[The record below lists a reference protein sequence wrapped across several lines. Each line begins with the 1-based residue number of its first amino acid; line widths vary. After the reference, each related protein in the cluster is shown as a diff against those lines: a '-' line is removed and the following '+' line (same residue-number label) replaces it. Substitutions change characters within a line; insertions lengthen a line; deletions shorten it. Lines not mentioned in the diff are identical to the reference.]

1 MSHPLVKRYLGW
13 LMPLI
18 TVIVFC
24 AVAFFL
30 YKELHTI
37 DFRRVVEQARNT
49 PRSQIGV
56 SLALMVLAYMSL
68 TVYEALA
75 VRYVGAVV
83 AYRRVAFTALLAYAV
98 GHNVGFSSLSGGAMR
113 YRMYSLVG
121 LSATQIAMVILFGT
135 LTFGLGMGLLV
146 GTSLLIEP
154 STMWGKVAVSPVLV
168 TAIGVTLLVLTSIYY
183 LWAFWIK
190 RPLQFRQLII
200 NAPSTPIVF
209 GQLFISAVDLT
220 LAASVL
226 YVLIPGGHDIS
237 FFQFLPIFLVAI
249 GLGTMSSIPGGV
261 GVFEAVLLLAFPALS
276 SEELLSTVLVYR
288 VIYYLIPLLIALMGF
303 IVHELRI
310 HLRKIP
316 DIVDGVGDWLSA
328 SAPPLAGSIVF
339 LAGSVLL
346 FSGAT
351 PAIDVRIE
359 SLKHFLPLPLV
370 ELSHLLGSLCGI
382 MLLILSRGL
391 FKRLRGIL
399 QLTLA
404 LLFVGIVVS
413 LTKGADYE
421 EALLLLLSMI
431 VLWSARDSFY
441 RSSSLLD
448 ERFTPAW
455 VVSVIIIIAA
465 SIWIGFVSYNHV
477 EYRQDLWWQ
486 FAFDADAPR
495 MLRATVV
502 VLIIAISF
510 VLWKLLHDAGQEKI
524 RASEVVD
531 FSIINNIV
539 EQSKDT
545 LASLAFMGD
554 KLFLVHPDQD
564 AFIMYQHSGNSWVAM
579 GDPIGNPER
588 GEELAWNFRT
598 LCDQHNAR
606 PVFYQVSEKFLSVF
620 VDMGLSLSKLGEE
633 GHVPLHDFSLKGSSR
648 SDLRQAENR
657 MQKFGAVF
665 EVIPVAQT
673 AAIMDELQQISDAWL
688 QAKSAHEKGFS
699 LGAFDRDY
707 LSHFAI
713 AVVKIDGSIIAFV
726 NLLQGADKEELSLD
740 IMRFAKSVPN
750 GVMDFLFAEI
760 MLWGKVQGFQFFSL
774 GMAPLSGLEKHALA
788 PVWHK
793 IGTFIFKHGESFY
806 NFEGLRAYKEKY
818 DPVWRPRY
826 IATTSGLAMPAALLD
841 TSRLIS
847 GGVMKILLKKKPAED
862 VKH

>member
-1 MSHPLVKRYLGW
+1 MPHPLVTRYLSW
-13 LMPLI
+13 LMPLL
-18 TVIVFC
+18 TAIVFF
-24 AVAFFL
+24 AVFYFL
-30 YKELHTI
+30 YTELNTI
-37 DFRRVVEQARNT
+37 DFRRVVDQAKAT
-49 PRSQIGV
+49 PVSQIV
-56 SLALMVLAYMSL
+56 LSLALMVLAYLSL

-98 GHNVGFSSLSGGAMR
+98 GHNVGLSSLSGGAMR

-121 LSATQIAMVILFGT
+121 LSATQIATVILFGT
-135 LTFGLGMGLLV
+135 ITFGLGMSLLV

-154 STMWGKVAVSPVLV
+154 STMWGKVAASPILV
-168 TAIGVTLLVLTSIYY
+168 TTVGVTLLVLTSLYY

-190 RPLQFRQLII
+190 RPLQFKQLII

-209 GQLFISAVDLT
+209 GQLFISAADLT

-226 YVLIPGGHDIS
+226 YVLLPASHDIS

-261 GVFEAVLLLAFPALS
+261 GVFETVLLLALPALS
-276 SEELLSTVLVYR
+276 SENLLSTILVYR

-303 IVHELRI
+303 IVHEVRI

-316 DIVDGVGDWLSA
+316 GIVEGVGDWLSA

-346 FSGAT
+346 FSGAI
-351 PAIDVRIE
+351 PAIDARIE
-359 SLKHFLPLPLV
+359 SIRNFLPLSLV

-382 MLLILSRGL
+382 MLVILSRGL

-399 QLTLA
+399 HLTLF
-404 LLFVGIVVS
+404 LLFIGIIAS
-413 LTKGADYE
+413 LAKGVDYE
-421 EALLLLLSMI
+421 EALLLLLSML

-441 RSSSLLD
+441 RSSSLFD
-448 ERFTPAW
+448 ESFTPAW
-455 VVSVIIIIAA
+455 IVSVIIISV
-465 SIWIGFVSYNHV
+465 SIWIGFVSYDYV
-477 EYRQDLWWQ
+477 EYSEKLWWQ
-486 FAFDADAPR
+486 FAFHADAPR

-502 VLIIAISF
+502 VLIISISF
-510 VLWKLLHDAGQEKI
+510 LLWKLLHDAGHEKI

-531 FSIINNIV
+531 FSIIRNIV
-539 EQSKDT
+539 EHSKNTQS
-545 LASLAFMGD
+545 SLAFMGD
-554 KLFLVHPDQD
+554 KLFLLHPYQD
-564 AFIMYQHSGNSWVAM
+564 AFIMYQHSGNSWVAL

-588 GEELAWNFRT
+588 GEELAWSYRT
-598 LCDQHNAR
+598 LCDRHNAR

-633 GHVPLHDFSLKGSSR
+633 GHVPLKDFSLKGGGR

-657 MQKFGAVF
+657 MQKLGAVF
-665 EVIPVAQT
+665 EVIPATKT
-673 AAIMDELQQISDAWL
+673 AVIMGELQQISDAWL
-688 QAKSAHEKGFS
+688 EDKSAHEKSFS
-699 LGAFDRDY
+699 LGAFNLDY
-707 LSHFAI
+707 LSNFDI
-713 AVVKIDGSIIAFV
+713 AVVKLDGKIIAFV

-740 IMRFAKSVPN
+740 LMRFAKSAPK
-750 GVMDFLFAEI
+750 GVMDFLFVEVI
-760 MLWGKVQGFQFFSL
+760 LWGKAQGYQFFSL
-774 GMAPLSGLEKHALA
+774 GMAPLSGLENHALA

-793 IGTFIFKHGESFY
+793 IGTFIFNHGESFY

-847 GGVMKILLKKKPAED
+847 GGMMKILRKKKTAAD
-862 VKH
+862 IKQ